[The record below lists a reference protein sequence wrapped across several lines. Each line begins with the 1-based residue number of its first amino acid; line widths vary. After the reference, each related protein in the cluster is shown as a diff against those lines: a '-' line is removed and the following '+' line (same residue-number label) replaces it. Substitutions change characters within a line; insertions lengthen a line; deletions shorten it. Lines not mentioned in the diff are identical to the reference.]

1 MLGMPP
7 AATRARELRLEAHA
21 AVLLALR
28 RATYRGLVPAI
39 LPFISVTARVASSA
53 EEKATKAE
61 PRCEEREGG
70 GRGRVSDGGGL
81 IFSREP

>member
-1 MLGMPP
+1 M
-7 AATRARELRLEAHA
+7 
-21 AVLLALR
+21 
-28 RATYRGLVPAI
+28 PAI

-61 PRCEEREGG
+61 PRLRGKREEGVG
-70 GRGRVSDGGGL
+70 GRVSDGGGL